1 IDESTSGTTC
11 IQLNPNNP
19 NCWIGS
25 FTYLDM
31 YGQYQLND
39 HAQLSATVTNVTNRL
54 APLNDVT
61 YGGTNYN
68 PSIDQ
73 AGAVGRFYE
82 LAVRYR
88 F

>member
-1 IDESTSGTTC
+1 MIA
-11 IQLNPNNP
+11 
-19 NCWIGS
+19 S
-25 FTYLDM
+25 FTYLDL
-31 YGQYQLND
+31 YGQWQMND
-39 HAQLSATVTNVTNRL
+39 HLQINGTVTNLTNRL

-68 PSIDQ
+68 PSLDQ
-73 AGAVGRFYE
+73 AGAVGRYYN